1 MDLGNYERFLDVNF
15 TQKHNITSGKIYRS
29 ILEYKRKHYQ
39 FIFISITFRKERKGE
54 YLGHTVQ
61 VVPHVTREISE
72 WIEDIAKIKVEESG
86 ELPELVL
93 IEVGGT
99 VGDLES
105 TSYFEAI
112 RHMRL
117 EYGEQNL
124 IIVY

>member
-1 MDLGNYERFLDVNF
+1 M
-15 TQKHNITSGKIYRS
+15 
-29 ILEYKRKHYQ
+29 
-39 FIFISITFRKERKGE
+39 
-54 YLGHTVQ
+54 Q
-61 VVPHVTREISE
+61 VVPHVTGEITE

-86 ELPELVL
+86 DLPELVL

-105 TSYFEAI
+105 TSFFEAI

-117 EYGEQNL
+117 KYGEENL